1 MRTKQHYQK
10 IFNFSNESLFIQ
22 KIYSEIT
29 KLLSENL
36 SLSLREAR
44 LEARFII
51 EHTLKVQHQ
60 YLIKNS
66 NELIKPEKFKKLMGY
81 VKDRLSYKPLAYVL
95 KESKFYDMKFFVN
108 PNVLIPRQD
117 TELMIDLILNN
128 FQKKDILNILD
139 LGTGS
144 GAIGIVLASKFKKAN
159 VLLTDMSSKALNISK
174 KNIFFHK
181 LKNISTLKSDWFEKI
196 SNKKFDLI
204 VSNPPYINKTD
215 THLKNKELLFE
226 PKNALISE
234 QKGYADI
241 TKIIKLSPNFLKS
254 NGALYIEHGY
264 NQSRKVK
271 KLFQKNNFTKI
282 KQKQDINK
290 IYRITSGV
298 IKI

>member
-1 MRTKQHYQK
+1 MRINQHYQE
-10 IFNFSNESLFIQ
+10 ILNSSNDSLFVW

-36 SLSLREAR
+36 SLSIREAR

-51 EHTLKVQHQ
+51 QHTLKVQHQ
-60 YLIKNS
+60 FLIRNS
-66 NELIKPEKFKKLMGY
+66 NELIKPEKFKKIMEY
-81 VKDRLSYKPLAYVL
+81 VKERLSYKPLAYIL
-95 KESKFYDMKFFVN
+95 KEWKFYDMKFFVN
-108 PNVLIPRQD
+108 SNVLIPRQD

-128 FQKKDILNILD
+128 YQKQESLSILD

-144 GAIGIVLASKFKKAN
+144 GAIGIVLASKFKKAK
-159 VLLTDMSSKALNISK
+159 VLLTDMSSEALNITK

-181 LKNISTLKSDWFEKI
+181 LKNISTIKSDWFEKI

-204 VSNPPYINKTD
+204 ISNPPYINKRD
-215 THLKNKELLFE
+215 THLKNKVLLFE
-226 PKNALISE
+226 PKNALISK

-241 TKIIKLSPNFLKS
+241 TKIIKSSPKFLRA

-271 KLFQKNNFTKI
+271 ELFQKNNFVKI

-290 IYRITSGV
+290 IYRITSGQ

>member
-1 MRTKQHYQK
+1 MRINQHYQE
-10 IFNFSNESLFIQ
+10 ILNSSNDSLFVW

-36 SLSLREAR
+36 SLSIREAR

-51 EHTLKVQHQ
+51 QHTLKVQHQ
-60 YLIKNS
+60 FLIRNT
-66 NELIKPEKFKKLMGY
+66 NELIKPEKFKKIMEY
-81 VKDRLSYKPLAYVL
+81 VKERLSYKPLAYIL
-95 KESKFYDMKFFVN
+95 KEWKFYDMKFFVN
-108 PNVLIPRQD
+108 SNVLIPRQD

-128 FQKKDILNILD
+128 YQKQESLSILD

-144 GAIGIVLASKFKKAN
+144 GAIGIVLASKFKKAK
-159 VLLTDMSSKALNISK
+159 VLLTDMSSEALNITK

-181 LKNISTLKSDWFEKI
+181 LKNISTIKSDWFEKI

-241 TKIIKLSPNFLKS
+241 TKIIKLSPHFLKS

-271 KLFQKNNFTKI
+271 ELFKKNNFTKI

>member
-1 MRTKQHYQK
+1 MRINQHYQE
-10 IFNFSNESLFIQ
+10 ILNSSNDSLFVW

-36 SLSLREAR
+36 SLSIREAR

-51 EHTLKVQHQ
+51 QHTLKVQHQ
-60 YLIKNS
+60 FLIRNS
-66 NELIKPEKFKKLMGY
+66 NELIKPEKFKKIMEY
-81 VKDRLSYKPLAYVL
+81 VKERLSYKPLAYIL
-95 KESKFYDMKFFVN
+95 KEWKFYDMKFFVN
-108 PNVLIPRQD
+108 SNVLIPRQD

-128 FQKKDILNILD
+128 YQKQESLSILD

-144 GAIGIVLASKFKKAN
+144 GAIGIVLASKFKKAK
-159 VLLTDMSSKALNISK
+159 VLLTDMSSEALNITK

-204 VSNPPYINKTD
+204 ISNPPYINKRD
-215 THLKNKELLFE
+215 THLKNKVLLFE
-226 PKNALISE
+226 PKNALISK

-241 TKIIKLSPNFLKS
+241 TKIIKLSPKFLRA

-271 KLFQKNNFTKI
+271 ELFQKNNFVKI

-290 IYRITSGV
+290 IYRITSGQ

>member
-1 MRTKQHYQK
+1 MEYGK
-10 IFNFSNESLFIQ
+10 E
-22 KIYSEIT
+22 
-29 KLLSENL
+29 
-36 SLSLREAR
+36 
-44 LEARFII
+44 
-51 EHTLKVQHQ
+51 
-60 YLIKNS
+60 
-66 NELIKPEKFKKLMGY
+66 
-81 VKDRLSYKPLAYVL
+81 RLSYKTLAYIL
-95 KESKFYDMKFFVN
+95 KEWKFYDMKFFVN
-108 PNVLIPRQD
+108 SNVLIPRQD
-117 TELMIDLILNN
+117 TELMIDLILNYY
-128 FQKKDILNILD
+128 QKKDSLNILD

-144 GAIGIVLASKFKKAN
+144 GAIGIVLASKFKKAK
-159 VLLTDMSSKALNISK
+159 VLLTDMSSKDLNISK

-196 SNKKFDLI
+196 PNKKFDLI
-204 VSNPPYINKTD
+204 VSNPPYINKKD

-271 KLFQKNNFTKI
+271 ELFKKNNFTKI

>member
-1 MRTKQHYQK
+1 MRINQHYQE
-10 IFNFSNESLFIQ
+10 ILNSSNDSLFVW

-36 SLSLREAR
+36 SLSIREAR

-51 EHTLKVQHQ
+51 QHTLKVQHQ
-60 YLIKNS
+60 FLIRNS
-66 NELIKPEKFKKLMGY
+66 NELIKPEKFKKIMEY
-81 VKDRLSYKPLAYVL
+81 VKERLSYKPLAYIL
-95 KESKFYDMKFFVN
+95 KEWKFYDMKFFVN
-108 PNVLIPRQD
+108 SNVLIPRQD

-128 FQKKDILNILD
+128 YQKQESLSILD

-144 GAIGIVLASKFKKAN
+144 GAIGIVLASKFKKAK
-159 VLLTDMSSKALNISK
+159 VLLTDMSSEALNITK

-181 LKNISTLKSDWFEKI
+181 LKNISTIKSDWFEKI

-204 VSNPPYINKTD
+204 ISNPPYINKRD
-215 THLKNKELLFE
+215 THLKNKVLLFE
-226 PKNALISE
+226 PKNALISK

-241 TKIIKLSPNFLKS
+241 TKIIKLSPKFLRA

-271 KLFQKNNFTKI
+271 ELFQKNNFVKI

-290 IYRITSGV
+290 IYRITSGQ

>member
-1 MRTKQHYQK
+1 MRINQHYQE
-10 IFNFSNESLFIQ
+10 ILNSSNDSLFVW

-36 SLSLREAR
+36 SLSIREAR

-51 EHTLKVQHQ
+51 QHTLKVQHQ
-60 YLIKNS
+60 FLIRNT
-66 NELIKPEKFKKLMGY
+66 NELIKPEKFKKIMEY
-81 VKDRLSYKPLAYVL
+81 VKERLSYKPLAYIL
-95 KESKFYDMKFFVN
+95 KEWKFYDMKFFVN
-108 PNVLIPRQD
+108 SNVLIPRQD

-128 FQKKDILNILD
+128 YQKQESLSILD

-144 GAIGIVLASKFKKAN
+144 GAIGIVLASKFKKAK
-159 VLLTDMSSKALNISK
+159 VLLTDMSSEALNITK

-181 LKNISTLKSDWFEKI
+181 LKNISTIKSDWFEKI

-204 VSNPPYINKTD
+204 ISNPPYINKRD
-215 THLKNKELLFE
+215 THLKNKVLLFE
-226 PKNALISE
+226 PKNALISK

-241 TKIIKLSPNFLKS
+241 TKIIKLSPKFLRA

-271 KLFQKNNFTKI
+271 ELFQKNNFVKI

-290 IYRITSGV
+290 IYRITSGQ